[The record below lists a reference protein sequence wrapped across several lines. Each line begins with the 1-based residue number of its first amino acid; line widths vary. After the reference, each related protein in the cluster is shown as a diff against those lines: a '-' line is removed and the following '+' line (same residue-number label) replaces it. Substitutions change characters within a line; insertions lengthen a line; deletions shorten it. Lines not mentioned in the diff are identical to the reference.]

1 MFFEINPN
9 NIDQRLVDDT
19 VKVLKKGGLVIF
31 PTDSVYAIGCDL
43 SNKKALHQLAK
54 FKGERLNKV
63 HFSIIC
69 KNFTELS
76 THTKQLDKPTFKL
89 IKQCLP
95 GPYTF
100 ILRASSNI
108 PKLFDS
114 NKKEIGVRIT
124 DNLITQAIVESLG
137 NPIASASLHDDDA
150 PILEYFTDPYHI
162 FENYE
167 NKVGVIIDGG
177 IGKIE
182 PSTVID
188 CFSHK
193 EARILRQGAGKINL

>member
-9 NIDQRLVDDT
+9 NIDQRLVDET
-19 VKVLKKGGLVIF
+19 VQVLKKGGLVIF

-69 KNFTELS
+69 KDLTELS
-76 THTKQLDKPTFKL
+76 SHTKQLDKPTFKL

-114 NKKEIGVRIT
+114 NKKEIGIRI
-124 DNLITQAIVESLG
+124 IT
-137 NPIASASLHDDDA
+137 
-150 PILEYFTDPYHI
+150 
-162 FENYE
+162 
-167 NKVGVIIDGG
+167 
-177 IGKIE
+177 
-182 PSTVID
+182 
-188 CFSHK
+188 
-193 EARILRQGAGKINL
+193 